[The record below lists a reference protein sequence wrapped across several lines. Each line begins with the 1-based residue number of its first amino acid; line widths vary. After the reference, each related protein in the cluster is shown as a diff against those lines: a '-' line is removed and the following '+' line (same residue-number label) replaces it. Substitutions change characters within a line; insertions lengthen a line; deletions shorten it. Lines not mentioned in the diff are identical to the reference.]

1 MDVPR
6 GCVRI
11 GVDIDGTSTDLVLFS
26 DGGEIVTRKIPTTPD
41 ESGRAGLGG
50 ARGVL
55 EQVGVGAGFVR
66 EVVHGTTV
74 TTSARLRRHPAT
86 RRSSA
91 PAIHSGP

>member
-1 MDVPR
+1 MNVPR
-6 GCVRI
+6 GRVRI
-11 GVDIDGTSTDLVLFS
+11 GVDIGGTFTDLVLLS
-26 DGGEIVTRKIPTTPD
+26 GGGEIVTRKIPTP
-41 ESGRAGLGG
+41 EEYGRAGLGG